1 MTMPQHPRD
10 GVSIARFD
18 GLLNGAELLKTQA
31 EGMRSWVA
39 KRGFPQLALRA
50 SQQWEIDILPRSPKR
65 KLRDTTTASPRIL
78 GLTVRDSQLSEMTDH
93 DTCQ

>member
-10 GVSIARFD
+10 GAIVARFD
-18 GLLNGAELLKTQA
+18 GLLNGTELLKTRA

-39 KRGFPQLALRA
+39 KRSFLQLALRA
-50 SQQWEIDILPRSPKR
+50 SQQWEIDILPRGPKQ
-65 KLRDTTTASPRIL
+65 KLRDATTARPRIL
-78 GLTVRDSQLSEMTDH
+78 GLTDRDSQLSEMTDH